1 MSITPRDSGGWFMVG
16 LARRL
21 PFVVTA
27 ALLASPVFAGVSV
40 ASCGSCSQFSVLSRL
55 AVTRGLIRNGAIP
68 ELRKAVRFRVRT
80 GSSCDPVEARRM
92 RKRYDDLADR
102 LFQRAI
108 KLGQNVGDC
117 PVICAAVMREPAFRG
132 YARLLRAQR
141 GYLDRLGNALLTASR
156 AFTVDGEKTAVLR
169 PVSVL
174 HKQLDAPAQRALEV
188 FKEGLRALSGARPRV
203 APPREWMQIGDQIEN
218 IGRTLAVMVRLKLL
232 EPAAAEPAAALVR
245 AGNALVRLGPEIS
258 AATAAGDG
266 QHGMIARFL
275 VARMVGAA
283 GDLVFGL
290 ESLRL
295 SAGQETN
302 GKAAVLVGE
311 SRQEAGAA
319 RCLGAL
325 TRAVSNAGEGLSF
338 QLEQLDQCGTTDYA
352 STAPEKE
359 GETARM
365 SPARFRLYERA
376 ATSAF
381 DRLNRSICA
390 SQQALEQ

>member
-1 MSITPRDSGGWFMVG
+1 MVV

-21 PFVVTA
+21 PFLAVA
-27 ALLASPVFAGVSV
+27 ALLASPVFADAPV
-40 ASCGSCSQFSVLSRL
+40 ASCGSCRQFSVLSRL
-55 AVTRGLIRNGAIP
+55 AVSRGLIRNGAIP
-68 ELRKAVRFRVRT
+68 ELRKAVQFGVRA
-80 GSSCDPVEARRM
+80 GSLCDPVEARRM

-108 KLGQNVGDC
+108 RLGRNVADC
-117 PVICAAVMREPAFRG
+117 PAICATVVHEPAFRG

-156 AFTVDGEKTAVLR
+156 AFKASGGKTAVLR
-169 PVSVL
+169 PVSAL
-174 HKQLDAPAQRALEV
+174 HRQLDAPAQGALDL
-188 FKEGLRALSGARPRV
+188 FKEGLGALSGDGPRA
-203 APPREWMQIGDQIEN
+203 APPREWMQVGDQVEN
-218 IGRTLAVMVRLKLL
+218 VGRSLAVMVRLKLID
-232 EPAAAEPAAALVR
+232 PAAAEPAAALVR
-245 AGNALVRLGPEIS
+245 AGNTLVRLGPEIS

-266 QHGMIARFL
+266 QHGMTARSL
-275 VARMVGAA
+275 MSRMIGAA

-295 SAGQETN
+295 SAGRETG
-302 GKAAVLVGE
+302 GKAAILVGG
-311 SRQEAGAA
+311 SPQGAGAA

-365 SPARFRLYERA
+365 SPGRFRLYERA

-381 DRLNRSICA
+381 DRLNRSICT
-390 SQQALEQ
+390 SQ